1 MEDRKI
7 VRRTYT
13 KDGGK
18 KTNKVLYAIAPKDMY
33 GGECFVADIEQAFL
47 FKDDEWLKCSFGD
60 CTINGNDRY
69 GDFAYKQEILSI
81 KLTIENK

>member
-7 VRRTYT
+7 VRRIYT
-13 KDGGK
+13 MDCGK
-18 KTNKVLYAIAPKDMY
+18 KVDNVLYAVAPKDATGM
-33 GGECFVADIEQAFL
+33 ECFSSDIERAFL
-47 FKDDEWLKCSFGD
+47 FKDDEWLSCSFVD

-69 GDFAYKQEILSI
+69 GDFAYKQEILSV